1 MFADPMERPHCA
13 TNNLEI
19 NRKARPVTVAMHK
32 SRTYVN
38 RYICFSRDRL
48 GFHAW
53 CKISGSVAHSEK
65 ACVLKLQQFQLISLH
80 RFYTVR
86 PISTTRMIN
95 ALHLFMTLSLK
106 QLHLHP
112 LPDRMDRWGGGGAGE
127 YVFFLPK
134 VHPSIWQSC

>member
-1 MFADPMERPHCA
+1 MRVEAIAVPANQF
-13 TNNLEI
+13 T
-19 NRKARPVTVAMHK
+19 PVL
-32 SRTYVN
+32 Y
-38 RYICFSRDRL
+38 
-48 GFHAW
+48 
-53 CKISGSVAHSEK
+53 SE
-65 ACVLKLQQFQLISLH
+65 AYC
-80 RFYTVR
+80 
-86 PISTTRMIN
+86 ISTTRMIN